1 MSGSRSN
8 LIQVLMVLILTFQVS
23 GCIEKPS
30 AKKEELNQAV
40 PSAGPKLAL
49 TPPMGWNSWN
59 PYGKNVSEAVIKE
72 TADAMASSG
81 LKDLGYSYIVIDDI
95 WQGGRDSVSGLL
107 YPDNERFPSG
117 IRALADYVHSK
128 GLRFGIYSDA
138 GTMTCGNMP
147 GSFGY
152 EEKDARLFAEW
163 GVDYL
168 KYDYCHC
175 PDYGSAN
182 NDYRMAIARY
192 KAMGDAIRA
201 TGRPIVFSICEW
213 GPRSPWLWG
222 REVGG
227 QLWRTSYDVAD
238 IWDKPRNES
247 SPIGI
252 LTSIDVMTNLGRF
265 SGPGGWNDPDML
277 VIGLKNSGFIK
288 GGGCTDAEY
297 RTQMSMWCMFSAP
310 LMLGCDLKDMS
321 PATKSIIMNR
331 DIIAIDQDSLGIQA
345 FRVISRD
352 GIDAWKKPLSGN
364 RVAIAFLNRN
374 STEKKVTAAYSDLEL
389 DPASE
394 YSAYDV
400 WKHEEVK
407 NGTGELSSSL
417 RSHECQVFVLTPAE
431 K

>member
-1 MSGSRSN
+1 MRD
-8 LIQVLMVLILTFQVS
+8 
-23 GCIEKPS
+23 
-30 AKKEELNQAV
+30 A
-40 PSAGPKLAL
+40 
-49 TPPMGWNSWN
+49 
-59 PYGKNVSEAVIKE
+59 
-72 TADAMASSG
+72 ADAMVTSG
-81 LKDLGYSYIVIDDI
+81 LKDLGFSYIVIDDI

-107 YPDNERFPSG
+107 YPDPERFPSG
-117 IRALADYVHSK
+117 IRALADYVHGK
-128 GLRFGIYSDA
+128 GLKFGIYSDA
-138 GTMTCGNMP
+138 GTLTCGDMP

-175 PDYGSAN
+175 PDYGSMN

-192 KAMGDAIRA
+192 KAMGDALRA
-201 TGRPIVFSICEW
+201 AGRPVVFSICEW

-265 SGPGGWNDPDML
+265 AGPGGWNDPDML
-277 VIGLKNSGFIK
+277 VVGLKNTGFIK

-310 LMLGCDLKDMS
+310 LMLGCDLRDMS
-321 PATKSIIMNR
+321 TETRSIIMNK
-331 DIIAIDQDSLGIQA
+331 DIIAIDQDPLGKQA
-345 FRVISRD
+345 FRVISKD
-352 GIDAWKKPLSGN
+352 GIDAWHKPLSDN

-374 STEKKVTAAYSDLEL
+374 SSEKTVTATYKDLEL
-389 DPASE
+389 DQKNE
-394 YSAYDV
+394 YNIYDV
-400 WKHEEVK
+400 WKHEQVK
-407 NGTGELSSSL
+407 QEKGQLSANL
-417 RSHECQVFVLTPAE
+417 KPHECQVFVLTISE
-431 K
+431 NK